1 MDKGYN
7 SYKPMAEWTKKG
19 VTWITRL
26 NKRAR
31 WACVAERQVSEKMA
45 AQGVRGDKDILLG
58 NPEKAKKVPLQEARL
73 ITFYDEQTGK
83 EFEFLTNNMELAAL
97 TIAGIY
103 KKRWQIELLFKRVK
117 QNFQLNNFLG
127 DNQNAIKIQIWCTLI
142 ADLLVK
148 IVKDKA
154 DKLKKNKWSFA
165 NVAGLIRQHLGTYI
179 DIIKFLVNPEKAII
193 GYTAEVKNY
202 QLSLFK
208 T

>member
-1 MDKGYN
+1 MGCI
-7 SYKPMAEWTKKG
+7 AGRE
-19 VTWITRL
+19 
-26 NKRAR
+26 
-31 WACVAERQVSEKMA
+31 VSEKMA
-45 AQGVRGDKDILLG
+45 AQGVRSDKDIMLG
-58 NPEKAKKVPLQEARL
+58 NPEKAKNVPPQEARL
-73 ITFYDEQTGK
+73 ITYYDEETGK

-103 KKRWQIELLFKRVK
+103 KRRWQIELLFKRVK
-117 QNFQLNNFLG
+117 QNFQLYNFLG

-154 DKLKKNKWSFA
+154 DALKKTKWSFA

-179 DIIKFLVNPEKAII
+179 DIIKFLASPEKAII
-193 GYTAEVKNY
+193 GYTEEVKSY
-202 QLSLFK
+202 QFSLFK